1 MATKPLVLVL
11 GDSHV
16 YWLERL
22 VASEVDFAPGSF
34 HGGLDCRIAFEGYRG
49 GTVTTM
55 EQNWGLARW
64 HSRLARRTY
73 KQYRLATGVAD

>member
-1 MATKPLVLVL
+1 MATKPLVLVP

-22 VASEVDFAPGSF
+22 VASEVDFAPRSF
-34 HGGLDCRIAFEGYRG
+34 REGLDCRITFEGYRG

-55 EQNWGLARW
+55 EQNQGLAP
-64 HSRLARRTY
+64 
-73 KQYRLATGVAD
+73 VAQSVSVPYL

>member
-16 YWLERL
+16 YWLERF
-22 VASEVDFAPGSF
+22 VASGSF
-34 HGGLDCRIAFEGYRG
+34 RGGGDYRG

-55 EQNWGLARW
+55 EQDRGLARW
-64 HSRLARRTY
+64 HNRLARLTY